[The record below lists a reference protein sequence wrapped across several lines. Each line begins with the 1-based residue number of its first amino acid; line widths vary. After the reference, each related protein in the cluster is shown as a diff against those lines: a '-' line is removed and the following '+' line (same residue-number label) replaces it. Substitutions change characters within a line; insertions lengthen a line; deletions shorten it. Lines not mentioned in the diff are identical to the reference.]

1 MQSSSQRRAFFM
13 MMKNTITILLI
24 FVTNLLWSQTYQI
37 TYQKYYHDQ
46 LTEPENPIVLFT
58 SVSETILTTKLTL
71 EKKAAF
77 PFEQTIINRK
87 QNHVTQLAF
96 LKDKRIIQTID
107 STSITNQKFELIDEF
122 KTILGYSCQKAKTII
137 NSNTIEVW
145 FTKNPTVKGAP
156 TLLGQDLGLV
166 LEMNRNGNFII
177 KAEKLEKI
185 KKIPFDV
192 ALSSIHQFNAIDYKD
207 LLWKSRFL
215 TFSIFENETIRFAD
229 DAVSNDS
236 ILRFA
241 NGTVILKKI
250 KFPLLDKNSNVF
262 IQLKTH
268 SNGDAYDRTGSVF
281 LVPNDGKKSFLK
293 GFIEG
298 VSTLPIFEN
307 GNGKKYQGIRLEKD
321 FLPITE
327 LMRFFTPFGIQQY
340 NHIVLKDKNWLN
352 EVVYRQDITD
362 LLSAFNN
369 QEVWIGTFIG
379 NYDKGGHKVALEI
392 TAHSGEN
399 SAKIASNQFALP
411 LFNTTNVLEMAG
423 QEYGTLFSDPKGL
436 TVLFTLDKPLQN
448 AKLRYITTGHGG
460 WENGDEFVPKKNT
473 ISIDGK
479 EWFSFVPWRQDC
491 GSYRLYNPASGNF
504 ANGLSSSDYSRS
516 NWCPGTV
523 TNPVYIDL
531 GNLEAGNHTI
541 TIQIPQGLPEGTSFS
556 AWNVSGIL
564 LGESKIE

>member
-1 MQSSSQRRAFFM
+1 

-24 FVTNLLWSQTYQI
+24 FVTNLFWSQTYQI

-58 SVSETILTTKLTL
+58 SASETILTTKLTL

-96 LKDKRIIQTID
+96 LKDKRIIQTLD
-107 STSITNQKFELIDEF
+107 STSIANQKFELINEF

-177 KAEKLEKI
+177 KAEKMEKI

-192 ALSSIHQFNAIDYKD
+192 ALPSIPQFNAIDYKD

-250 KFPLLDKNSNVF
+250 KFPLFDLNSNIF

-436 TVLFTLDKPLQN
+436 TVYFTLDKPLQN

>member
-1 MQSSSQRRAFFM
+1 M

-24 FVTNLLWSQTYQI
+24 FVTNLFWSQTYQI

-58 SVSETILTTKLTL
+58 SASETILTTKLTL

-77 PFEQTIINRK
+77 PFEQAIINRK

-107 STSITNQKFELIDEF
+107 STSINNQKFELINEF

-177 KAEKLEKI
+177 KAEKMEKI

-192 ALSSIHQFNAIDYKD
+192 TLPSIPQFNAIDYKD

-229 DAVSNDS
+229 NAVSNDS

-250 KFPLLDKNSNVF
+250 KFPLLDINSNVF

-321 FLPITE
+321 FQPITE

-362 LLSAFNN
+362 LLSTFNN

-436 TVLFTLDKPLQN
+436 TVHFTLDKPLQN

-523 TNPVYIDL
+523 TNPVNIDL

>member
-1 MQSSSQRRAFFM
+1 M

-24 FVTNLLWSQTYQI
+24 FVTNLFWSQTYQI

-58 SVSETILTTKLTL
+58 SASETILTTKLTL

-96 LKDKRIIQTID
+96 LKDKRIIQTLD
-107 STSITNQKFELIDEF
+107 STSIANQKFELINEF

-177 KAEKLEKI
+177 KAEKMEKI

-192 ALSSIHQFNAIDYKD
+192 ALPSIPQFNAIDYKD

-250 KFPLLDKNSNVF
+250 KFPLFDLNSNIF

-436 TVLFTLDKPLQN
+436 TVYFTLDKPLQN

-523 TNPVYIDL
+523 TNPMYIEL

-556 AWNVSGIL
+556 AWNISGIL
-564 LGESKIE
+564 LGDRKLD

>member
-1 MQSSSQRRAFFM
+1 M

-24 FVTNLLWSQTYQI
+24 LVTNLFWSQTYQI

-58 SVSETILTTKLTL
+58 SASETILTTKLTL

-107 STSITNQKFELIDEF
+107 STSITNQKFELKDEF

-177 KAEKLEKI
+177 KAEKMEKI

-192 ALSSIHQFNAIDYKD
+192 ALSSIPQFNAIDYKD

-250 KFPLLDKNSNVF
+250 KFPLLDLNSNVF

-281 LVPNDGKKSFLK
+281 LVPNDEKKSFLK
-293 GFIEG
+293 GFKEG
-298 VSTLPIFEN
+298 VSTLPVFEN

-362 LLSAFNN
+362 LLSTFNN

-392 TAHSGEN
+392 TAHLGEN
-399 SAKIASNQFALP
+399 SAKIASNQFTLP

-436 TVLFTLDKPLQN
+436 TVYFTLDKPLQN

>member
-24 FVTNLLWSQTYQI
+24 LVTNLFWSQTYQI

-58 SVSETILTTKLTL
+58 SASETILTTKLTL

-107 STSITNQKFELIDEF
+107 STSITNQKFELINEF

-177 KAEKLEKI
+177 KAEKMEKI

-192 ALSSIHQFNAIDYKD
+192 ALSSIPQFNAIDYKD

-250 KFPLLDKNSNVF
+250 KFPLLDINSNVF

-281 LVPNDGKKSFLK
+281 LVPNDEKKSFLK
-293 GFIEG
+293 GFKEG
-298 VSTLPIFEN
+298 VSTLPVFEN

-362 LLSAFNN
+362 LLSTFNN

-399 SAKIASNQFALP
+399 SAKIASNQFTLP

-436 TVLFTLDKPLQN
+436 TVYFTLDKPLQN

>member
-13 MMKNTITILLI
+13 KMKNTITILFFLVTTI
-24 FVTNLLWSQTYQI
+24 FWSQTYQI
-37 TYQKYYHDQ
+37 TYHKYYHDQ

-58 SVSETILTTKLTL
+58 SPIETFLTNQLVV
-71 EKKAAF
+71 EKKASF
-77 PFEQTIINRK
+77 PYEQTIINRK
-87 QNHVTQLAF
+87 INHITQLAF
-96 LKDKRIIQTID
+96 LKDIRIIQTID
-107 STSITNQKFELIDEF
+107 STSIANQKFELFNEF

-145 FTKNPTVKGAP
+145 FTKTPTVKGAP

-177 KAEKLEKI
+177 KAEKMEKI

-192 ALSSIHQFNAIDYKD
+192 ALHSIPQFNAIDYKD

-215 TFSIFENETIRFAD
+215 TFSIFDNETIRFAD

-250 KFPLLDKNSNVF
+250 KFPLLDLNSSVF

-281 LVPNDGKKSFLK
+281 LVPDNEKKSFLK
-293 GFIEG
+293 GFKEG
-298 VSTLPIFEN
+298 VSSLPIYEN
-307 GNGKKYQGIRLEKD
+307 GNGKKYQGIRLEKE
-321 FLPITE
+321 FQPITE

-352 EVVYRQDITD
+352 EVIYRQDITD
-362 LLSAFNN
+362 LLSTFNN
-369 QEVWIGTFIG
+369 QEVWMGTFIG
-379 NYDKGGHKVALEI
+379 NYDKGGHQVSLEI
-392 TAHSGEN
+392 TAHSGES
-399 SAKIASNQFALP
+399 SAKIASNNFALP
-411 LFNTTNVLEMAG
+411 LFNTTNVLEMGG

-436 TVLFTLDKPLQN
+436 TVHFSLDKPLQN

-473 ISIDGK
+473 ISLDEK

-523 TNPVYIDL
+523 TNPTYIDL

-556 AWNVSGIL
+556 AWNISGIL
-564 LGESKIE
+564 LGESKVD

>member
-1 MQSSSQRRAFFM
+1 M

-24 FVTNLLWSQTYQI
+24 FVTNLFWSQTYQI
-37 TYQKYYHDQ
+37 TYQKYYHEQ

-58 SVSETILTTKLTL
+58 SPLETLLTTKLTL

-96 LKDKRIIQTID
+96 LKEKRIIQTVD
-107 STSITNQKFELIDEF
+107 SISIANQKFELIDEF

-145 FTKNPTVKGAP
+145 FTKTPIVKGAP

-177 KAEKLEKI
+177 KAEKMEKI

-192 ALSSIHQFNAIDYKD
+192 ALPSIPQFNAIDYKD

-250 KFPLLDKNSNVF
+250 KFPLLDLNSNVF

-281 LVPNDGKKSFLK
+281 LVPNDEKKSFLK

-298 VSTLPIFEN
+298 VSALPIFEN
-307 GNGKKYQGIRLEKD
+307 GYGKKYQGIRLENE
-321 FLPITE
+321 FQPITE

-362 LLSAFNN
+362 LLSTFNN

-379 NYDKGGHKVALEI
+379 NYDKGGHKIALEI

-399 SAKIASNQFALP
+399 SAKIASNQFTLP

-436 TVLFTLDKPLQN
+436 TVYFTLDKPLQN

-523 TNPVYIDL
+523 TNPMYIEL